1 VEIVILSTQV
11 ARLLVV
17 TAIPRFRRVRFLAIV
32 DVFALEMLI
41 VPALVILSLVV
52 DATYFLAAAGQIIW
66 AWPPAFMISFVPF
79 AMYKV
84 GSKMRGGPTL
94 SAIIPSVIAI
104 FVSLTFLASATT
116 SYTQF
121 DGLMGIS
128 KLLLAA
134 IFGSILAPSIPLDAS
149 VAGTALYFVMIVYSV
164 SQGSEAPRP
173 RSGLL
178 VFAVVGVVAAISWE
192 LAATSF
198 TSSELWVFGVPALA
212 LAGIIWGVTHA
223 R

>member
-17 TAIPRFRRVRFLAIV
+17 AAIPRFRRVRFLAIV
-32 DVFALEMLI
+32 DVFSVEMLI
-41 VPALVILSLVV
+41 VPILVILSLVEG
-52 DATYFLAAAGQIIW
+52 TYFLTAAGQIIW
-66 AWPPAFMISFVPF
+66 AWPPAFMISFMPF
-79 AMYKV
+79 TMYKIA
-84 GSKMRGGPTL
+84 SKMREGPTL
-94 SAIIPSVIAI
+94 SAMIPSVVAI

-134 IFGSILAPSIPLDAS
+134 IFGSILTPSIPQDVS
-149 VAGTALYFVMIVYSV
+149 VAGTVLYFVMIVYAV
-164 SQGSEAPRP
+164 SQGREAPRP

-198 TSSELWVFGVPALA
+198 TTSELWVFGVPALA
-212 LAGIIWGVTHA
+212 LVGIIWGVSHA